1 MSAREEGRERETFS
15 LVRTRERKGE
25 EEVERCAG
33 ESILIS
39 GWRCGF
45 SNGGLKVVIVCG
57 NDRVCRLVVG

>member
-1 MSAREEGRERETFS
+1 M
-15 LVRTRERKGE
+15 
-25 EEVERCAG
+25 ERCAG